1 MCFLL
6 SNNST
11 LSQLLK
17 YALLYLPNLELFILA
32 FLALCFLVFIGIRG
46 GCKFVDAVLLFVVAP
61 LFSCD
66 TAESLGS
73 CDATACAC
81 AY

>member
-1 MCFLL
+1 MYFLL

-32 FLALCFLVFIGIRG
+32 DLALCFLVFIGIRG
-46 GCKFVDAVLLFVVAP
+46 GCKFVDAVSLFVVTP

-66 TAESLGS
+66 TAELLVS
-73 CDATACAC
+73 CAACAC